1 LKKTTLKQ
9 TLKIVKSIFM
19 IAQLF
24 KFKIKVVFEIL

>member
-9 TLKIVKSIFM
+9 TLEIVKSIFV

-24 KFKIKVVFEIL
+24 KFEIKAVFEIL